1 MNNEGLPEGIGLVNV
16 QPYGRYGGFLLL
28 VRR

>member
-1 MNNEGLPEGIGLVNV
+1 MNNEGLPEDIGLVNV
-16 QPYGRYGGFLLL
+16 QSYGRYGGFLLP

>member
-16 QPYGRYGGFLLL
+16 QFYGCYGGFLLP